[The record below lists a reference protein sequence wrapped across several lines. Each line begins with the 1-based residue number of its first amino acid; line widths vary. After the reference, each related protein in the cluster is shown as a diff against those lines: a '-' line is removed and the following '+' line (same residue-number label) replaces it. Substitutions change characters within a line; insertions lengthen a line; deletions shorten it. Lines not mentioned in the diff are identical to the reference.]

1 MRVEE
6 FIEIIKSDIET
17 FHRLAIKKQINNELS
32 LDLTEDEWQDK
43 WDNGF
48 NNYWDKLINP

>member
-1 MRVEE
+1 MRIEE
-6 FIEIIKSDIET
+6 FIEILKDDIEI
-17 FHRLAIKKQINNELS
+17 FHRLAVKKQINNELS